1 MGTATLPTTFPLP
14 VMDAADFPFK
24 SAVSL
29 KPLIEAWR
37 AVADS
42 NNNNVRASLHAAVL
56 AQIDAVPELE
66 ALAADPDVLEKHRDL
81 VDLLMSAVFPRAREN
96 AVCAAA
102 FAPYQT
108 DQPLYATPAFER
120 LIGSLERDFALG
132 PFGDPEA
139 YHAARAMHA
148 YHSILSAYYGV
159 ATDFSAPF
167 IITRPDAETGLPR
180 YYRLGFDDDFIRFET
195 SGDLPALTRED
206 VRHLLA
212 EPLNL
217 DLWKTHLPPEPF
229 TFYGFFVLTATDVTD
244 QHVLSLL
251 KDDLL
256 ESEALATPEK
266 VTHLQVYLR
275 TLLQLGD
282 LELGLICLERDDMGA
297 VAGALPYGRSLLLI
311 DGTMPSCPNQ
321 MQSTYAQMFESSR
334 PVVVADLEACARCTA
349 FEARLV
355 AQDFRSV
362 LLAPLYVG
370 ERFVGIMELASPRPD
385 VLSALSALKLTD
397 VYPLFATALQRSLD
411 EREDRLQALIK
422 RHYTAIHPVVEW
434 RFREAARSY
443 LEREAEGHADRE
455 PPPIEPIVFE
465 DVYGLYGLAD
475 IRSSSVQRAQALRAD
490 LNEQLGLAHPVIEA
504 AAGARPQPA
513 LDELAY
519 RIERYRHRLEPAVT
533 LEHESG
539 VLEMLRRDVEALF
552 PQLTAFSPD
561 VRARID
567 AYQAALDPDLR
578 FVYRQRKAFE
588 ESVTLINDTIAA
600 HLNTRQTQA
609 QAILPHYFE
618 IYKTDGV
625 DYNLYA
631 GDALLERG
639 AFDSLHLRSL
649 RLWQLITTCGIAWE
663 LERLRLQL
671 PVPLEAAHL
680 ILVQSAPFS
689 IRFRQ
694 EEKQFDVDGAY
705 NVRYEVVK
713 KRIDKAV
720 VAGTGERLTQ
730 PGQVAIVYSGAAEA
744 QEYRRYLDYLQ
755 ASGYLQADVEAV
767 ELEDM
772 PGAYGLKALRVGIAP
787 PSEEEATPPA
797 LLEGIA
803 SSGDGG
809 ATSVA
814 WQEG

>member
-1 MGTATLPTTFPLP
+1 
-14 VMDAADFPFK
+14 MDAADFPFQ
-24 SAVSL
+24 SVVSL
-29 KPLIEAWR
+29 KPLIDAWR
-37 AVADS
+37 AVAGAND
-42 NNNNVRASLHAAVL
+42 NDVRAGLHAAVL

-66 ALAADPDVLEKHRDL
+66 ALAVDPDVLEKHRDL

-102 FAPYQT
+102 FPPYQIE
-108 DQPLYATPAFER
+108 DPLYATPAFER
-120 LIGSLERDFALG
+120 LIGLLGADFARG
-132 PFGDPEA
+132 PFGDPAA
-139 YHAARAMHA
+139 YRTARAMHA

-159 ATDFSAPF
+159 DADFSAPF
-167 IITRPDAETGLPR
+167 IITRTNAGTGLPR
-180 YYRLGFDDDFIRFET
+180 YYRLSFDSDFTRFET

-217 DLWKTHLPPEPF
+217 DLWKGYLPPEHF

-244 QHVLSLL
+244 QYVLSLL

-256 ESEALATPEK
+256 ESNALATPEK
-266 VTHLQVYLR
+266 VAHLQVYLR
-275 TLLQLGD
+275 ALLQLDD

-297 VAGALPYGRSLLLI
+297 VAGAQPYGRSLLLA
-311 DGTMPSCPNQ
+311 DGTMPSCPNRE
-321 MQSTYAQMFESSR
+321 QSTYAQMFESSR
-334 PVVVADLEACARCTA
+334 PVVVADLEACAPRTA

-422 RHYTAIHPVVEW
+422 QHYTAIHPVVEW

-443 LEREAEGHADRE
+443 LEREAESHADRD

-475 IRSSSVQRAQALRAD
+475 IRSSSLQRAQALRAD
-490 LNEQLGLAHPVIEA
+490 LNEQLGLAHAVIKA
-504 AAGARPQPA
+504 AADARPQPA

-519 RIERYRHRLEPAVT
+519 RIERYQHRLEPAVT

-552 PQLTAFSPD
+552 PQLAAFSSD
-561 VRARID
+561 VQAHIG

-588 ESVTLINDTIAA
+588 ESVTLINDAIAA
-600 HLNTRQTQA
+600 HLNTRQPQA

-618 IYKTDGV
+618 LYKTDGV

-639 AFDSLHLRSL
+639 TFDGLHLRSL

-663 LERLRLQL
+663 LDRLRPQL
-671 PVPLEAAHL
+671 PVSLEAAHL
-680 ILVQSAPFS
+680 VLVQSAPFS

-720 VAGTGERLTQ
+720 VASTGERLTQ
-730 PGQVAIVYSGAAEA
+730 PGRIAIVYSSASEA
-744 QEYRRYLDYLQ
+744 GEYRRYLDYLQ
-755 ASGYLQADVEAV
+755 AAAYLQADVEAV

-772 PGAYGLKALRVGIAP
+772 PGAYGLKALRVGIASP
-787 PSEEEATPPA
+787 PLEEEATPPA
-797 LLEGIA
+797 LLEGVT

-809 ATSVA
+809 AASVA
-814 WQEG
+814 WQKG